1 MKKEIKPPFRLCSVK
16 ELQVKHIIKLLK
28 NLDGVGIDGETMQY
42 IIEELGMNDQMLR
55 QLILSNPQSD
65 TKALYDEHIR
75 LSDQELNRLKID
87 KITTKTKNQ

>member
-1 MKKEIKPPFRLCSVK
+1 MKKE
-16 ELQVKHIIKLLK
+16 EIKLVIHILK
-28 NLDGVGIDGETMQY
+28 DIKVDGETMQY

-75 LSDQELNRLKID
+75 LSDQELNRLK
-87 KITTKTKNQ
+87 K